1 MIIRYKK
8 NYFRSKLILGIG
20 FPILGLVAFLLDDN
34 PSIFF
39 YGYFLFGFLSLGML
53 LFEWKKQYLK
63 FENGVLTK
71 NALFPTKVLLNDI
84 IQIKKFA
91 GDLTLITAREK
102 LVINIEIIDSNSFK
116 KLELLLN
123 SIELNNKNK

>member
-8 NYFRSKLILGIG
+8 NYFRSKLIFGIG
-20 FPILGLVAFLLDDN
+20 FPVLGLAALLLDDN

-91 GDLTLITAREK
+91 GDLTLITSTEK
-102 LVINIEIIDSNSFK
+102 LVIRIDIINPDSFK
-116 KLELLLN
+116 ELEQRLQSLAL
-123 SIELNNKNK
+123 KKP